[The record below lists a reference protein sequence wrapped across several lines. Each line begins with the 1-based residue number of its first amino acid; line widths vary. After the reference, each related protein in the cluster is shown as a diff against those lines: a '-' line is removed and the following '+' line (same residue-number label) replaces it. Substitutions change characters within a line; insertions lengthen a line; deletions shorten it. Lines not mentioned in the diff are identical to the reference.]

1 LTVEQKKHQLARY
14 RIKQAE
20 ESLEEAE
27 FLLLGR
33 KSPRSVINRAYYAM
47 FYAVL
52 ALLVYE
58 PYSSSKHS
66 GVLSY
71 FNKRFIK
78 EGIFDK
84 NLGRSINKA
93 FELRQRGDY
102 REYVELTY
110 EQVEPFIEEARVF
123 VQKVKDYLERNIFK
137 PNCKTV
143 WY

>member
-1 LTVEQKKHQLARY
+1 MNANKKKEELARY
-14 RIKQAE
+14 RLRQAKE
-20 ESLEEAE
+20 TLGEAE
-27 FLLLGR
+27 YLFQGK

-66 GVLSY
+66 GIIGY

-78 EGIFDK
+78 EDIFDK
-84 NLGRSINKA
+84 ELGKILSKA

-102 REYVELTY
+102 REYIELTY
-110 EQVEPFIEEARVF
+110 EQVEPFIHKSREFIRQIEG
-123 VQKVKDYLERNIFK
+123 YLQRELFLS
-137 PNCKTV
+137 
-143 WY
+143 

>member
-1 LTVEQKKHQLARY
+1 MTVEEKKHLLSNY

-20 ESLEEAE
+20 ESLDEAG
-27 FLLLGR
+27 FLLDGK
-33 KSPRSVINRAYYAM
+33 KSPRSIINRAYYAM

-58 PYSSSKHS
+58 QYSSSKHS
-66 GVLSY
+66 GILSF

-78 EGIFDK
+78 EGIFQE

-102 REYVELTY
+102 RENIDLSYD
-110 EQVEPFIEEARVF
+110 QVEPFIIEAEVF
-123 VQKVKDYLERNIFK
+123 IKAVKDYLQQ
-137 PNCKTV
+137 KTRPAH
-143 WY
+143 